1 MDLVCARFCLGGRFW
16 CFDFWNHYLFGCG
29 EVLNV
34 SKKVKK
40 TEAANAVEDTDQ
52 GYEVRIKKLAF
63 MKRYR
68 E

>member
-40 TEAANAVEDTDQ
+40 TEAANAVED
-52 GYEVRIKKLAF
+52 
-63 MKRYR
+63 R
-68 E
+68 ERDTR